1 MHKKTS
7 LLFGLTLIALAVLAL
22 AANLLA
28 DLPGLQ
34 FVHTGMN
41 TWPLIVI
48 GAGLLFCIP
57 PFLFRKQAGLGGLF
71 IPGIP
76 VLVTGGLLFAASVT
90 GNWGLWAFWWPLEV
104 IGVALGFVM
113 AAIFLRVV
121 WLMVPASIVGLIG
134 LVLQFCA
141 LTGQWSAWAVLW
153 TVVPFSV
160 GLPLLLIGMSQKSDG
175 VKLAGIILCG
185 FAGLAFAAMSAF
197 LATAP
202 LVVRMVG
209 PIVILALGALL
220 IVSALVRKPETPE
233 ATTKAE

>member
-1 MHKKTS
+1 
-7 LLFGLTLIALAVLAL
+7 
-22 AANLLA
+22 
-28 DLPGLQ
+28 
-34 FVHTGMN
+34 
-41 TWPLIVI
+41 
-48 GAGLLFCIP
+48 
-57 PFLFRKQAGLGGLF
+57 
-71 IPGIP
+71 
-76 VLVTGGLLFAASVT
+76 
-90 GNWGLWAFWWPLEV
+90 
-104 IGVALGFVM
+104 
-113 AAIFLRVV
+113 
-121 WLMVPASIVGLIG
+121 
-134 LVLQFCA
+134 
-141 LTGQWSAWAVLW
+141 
-153 TVVPFSV
+153 VVPFSV